1 MGMLIRVSCV
11 FSWFMSAFASLVCDW
26 QTFGGLLV
34 AITLAD
40 AFYVLRCNKDAVDE
54 ADNGDEDGL

>member
-1 MGMLIRVSCV
+1 
-11 FSWFMSAFASLVCDW
+11 MSAFASLVCDW